1 MEIKTKKLFEK
12 LIEKLTLEILDEES
26 LEEITTT
33 AEVPGYMSP
42 FAFGKK
48 KKKQKKIGV
57 NEDLDNKDLEK
68 ITKLVRNVVANVY
81 RDIWLKRNSWK

>member
-33 AEVPGYMSP
+33 AAVPGYMSP

-57 NEDLDNKDLEK
+57 NEDLDNYQ
-68 ITKLVRNVVANVY
+68 LVYNFF
-81 RDIWLKRNSWK
+81 DIKNPFTYIILS

>member
-33 AEVPGYMSP
+33 AAVPGYMSP

-48 KKKQKKIGV
+48 KNIEAIIVIKTNSTVKENPI
-57 NEDLDNKDLEK
+57 L
-68 ITKLVRNVVANVY
+68 ITLLLALFKS
-81 RDIWLKRNSWK
+81 LK